1 MVVARERYGMTSPDA
16 DDGRLLA
23 LYRRYLGEP
32 ERTADVFVGFAL
44 FFGGIAVGAIGLLLF
59 LASVGVPAGG
69 ELYWQLRE
77 VAIVLSVVGL
87 PALLSSI
94 VVLLPVSRRA
104 EYASLGGGA
113 LCLAATGIF
122 VAAYPQAWNVAGT
135 DYSPHGITVYA
146 AGLTVLVAS
155 TGAALV
161 AHHLER
167 ARPGE
172 ASAEAGDGSADADV
186 DPVTDEEVRR
196 DIDETVA
203 ASELTWGGVEQ
214 VEPKRLTLSHA
225 GDEEIDPSGFDVAP
239 EVRTDAGEEVDDSVQ
254 ELRKLR
260 GWEPSTARGTDVDEQ
275 TDALRALREQSA
287 EEEPET
293 GWLRG
298 VVDRFRRG

>member
-1 MVVARERYGMTSPDA
+1 MVVAREVRRMTSPDA
-16 DDGRLLA
+16 DEGRLLA

-69 ELYWQLRE
+69 DLYWQLRE

-104 EYASLGGGA
+104 EYASLAGGV

-167 ARPGE
+167 VRPGE
-172 ASAEAGDGSADADV
+172 AAGETVDGSAAEADT
-186 DPVTDEEVRR
+186 VTDEEVRR

-214 VEPKRLTLSHA
+214 AEPKRLTLSHA
-225 GDEEIDPSGFDVAP
+225 GGDEIDTSGFDVAP